1 MTRAEAFKELFLLE
15 KQGINIDLKI
25 EEMAISEG
33 VPESIEIF
41 ISTIKNYP
49 KFIDKLKMKQ
59 FYKVIT
65 TKENLPVVEQAK
77 ALSSLVTH
85 TLIEFENIDKD
96 NILGLSSSVYLD
108 EVFEALEEYMLDGN
122 ENKVIEVTEKLKD
135 LFNKK
140 F

>member
-1 MTRAEAFKELFLLE
+1 MTRAEAFKELFILE
-15 KQGINIDLKI
+15 KQGINIDSKI
-25 EEMAISEG
+25 EEMAVSKE

-49 KFIDKLKMKQ
+49 IFIDKLKMKQ

-108 EVFEALEEYMLDGN
+108 EVFEALEMYMLDGD
-122 ENKVIEVTEKLKD
+122 ESKIIEVTEKLRN

>member
-1 MTRAEAFKELFLLE
+1 MTRTEAFKELFELE
-15 KQGINIDLKI
+15 SKGVNIDLMI

-33 VPESIEIF
+33 VPESVEMF
-41 ISTIKNYP
+41 LSTIRNYP
-49 KFIDKLKMKQ
+49 LFIEKLQTKQ

-65 TKENLPVVEQAK
+65 NKDNLSVVEQAK

-96 NILGLSSSVYLD
+96 NILGISNSVYID
-108 EVFEALEEYMLDGN
+108 EVLKALESYMLEGD
-122 ENKVIEVTEKLKD
+122 ESKVIEISGKLKD